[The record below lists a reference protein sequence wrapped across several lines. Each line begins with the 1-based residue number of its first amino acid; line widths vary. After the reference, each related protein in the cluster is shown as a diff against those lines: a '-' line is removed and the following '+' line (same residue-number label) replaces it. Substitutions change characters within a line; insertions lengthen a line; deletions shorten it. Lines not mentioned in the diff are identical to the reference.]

1 MSRASKI
8 GSKSRL
14 DRERD
19 AKLENAN
26 FGAGQLSTCSLAVT
40 EVPQGNRLLVRTY
53 MHVDKLEP
61 IKVSLEDLY
70 LDPNN
75 PRFWSEAAKRPVSDK
90 KTIEES
96 VQNNT
101 FRSISKH
108 GVEELFFSILR
119 NGFLPLDRLVVRKL
133 DVEEEAYVVLEGN
146 RRLAALRELHNRIEN
161 DAIDPDDADEDYL
174 EKIAESTQ
182 NVEVLL
188 YEGEAGADISWL
200 LQGIRHISGI
210 KEWQPAQRAKL
221 VADQIDEKGLGLR
234 EVGQMFGLSAIAVG
248 RLYRAFKGLEQMKA
262 DEEYSR
268 KADNSYFS
276 LFEEAYRN
284 QTVRKWLGWSDEE
297 SEFTDL
303 DNLRTFY
310 AWISPDEE
318 NDDRRRLHDP
328 KHIKAL
334 ASVIQAKKPSLMTKI
349 DDHELGIEV
358 AREMAENEETSVDW
372 EDVHEKILRF
382 LSDIPASAFQAEPG
396 KYLESLEKIIS
407 QAEKQKKMANA
418 IIED

>member
-1 MSRASKI
+1 
-8 GSKSRL
+8 
-14 DRERD
+14 
-19 AKLENAN
+19 
-26 FGAGQLSTCSLAVT
+26 
-40 EVPQGNRLLVRTY
+40 
-53 MHVDKLEP
+53 MHVDKLAP
-61 IKVSLEDLY
+61 ITVPLSSLY

-90 KTIEES
+90 KTVDES
-96 VQNNT
+96 IQNNT

-133 DVEEEAYVVLEGN
+133 DVDGDAYVVLEGN
-146 RRLAALRELHNRIEN
+146 RRLAALRELHDRVQN
-161 DAIDPDDADEDYL
+161 DAVDPEDASEEYL
-174 EKIAESTQ
+174 EKIVQSTTE
-182 NVEVLL
+182 VEVLL
-188 YEGEAGADISWL
+188 YEGEADSDISWL

-221 VADQIDEKGLGLR
+221 VADQIDDKGVGLR

-248 RLYRAFKGLEQMKA
+248 RLYRAFKGLEQMKGDA
-262 DEEYSR
+262 EYSR

-284 QTVRKWLGWSDEE
+284 QTVRKWLAWSDEE
-297 SEFTDL
+297 SAFTDI

-328 KHIKAL
+328 KHVKAL
-334 ASVIQAKKPSLMTKI
+334 ATVIEAGKPSLMTKI
-349 DDHELGIEV
+349 DDHELAIEV
-358 AREMAENEETSVDW
+358 AREIAENEETSVDW
-372 EDVHEKILRF
+372 EAVHERILR
-382 LSDIPASAFQAEPG
+382 LLNDIPNSAFQTNPE
-396 KYLESLEKIIS
+396 KYLTSLDKIVEQTEI
-407 QAEKQKKMANA
+407 QRKMANSIA
-418 IIED
+418 EG

>member
-1 MSRASKI
+1 
-8 GSKSRL
+8 
-14 DRERD
+14 
-19 AKLENAN
+19 
-26 FGAGQLSTCSLAVT
+26 
-40 EVPQGNRLLVRTY
+40 